1 MIVRTVK
8 TEKILLKKQN
18 IFKIL
23 DKYIKKLSEGSV
35 LAITSKIIS
44 ICEGRFIDINKANK
58 QDLIEKQSEFF
69 LPSSESKYDITLTI
83 KNNLLV
89 PTAGIDESN
98 AQDHFILWPKD
109 PQDTVNKIREYL
121 RGKFNL
127 KKFGVII
134 TDSKTSPL
142 RWGVTGIAIAHS
154 GFCALNNYIGK
165 PDIFGRQLKVTKS
178 NIMDGLAV
186 SSVLAMGEGEEQT
199 PMAII
204 NDLPFV
210 KFQSRNP
217 TKKPSAWT
225 TSMPSPAISPAIRPR
240 VRNWWCRCCAAMN

>member
-1 MIVRTVK
+1 MIIQTIK

-58 QDLIEKQSEFF
+58 QDLIEKQSEYF
-69 LPSSESKYDITLTI
+69 LPSTKSKYDITLTI

-210 KFQSRNP
+210 NFQDRNP
-217 TKKPSAWT
+217 TKKELEQLHISIEEDLYAPLLKGVAWKKGK
-225 TSMPSPAISPAIRPR
+225 
-240 VRNWWCRCCAAMN
+240 NQK

>member
-1 MIVRTVK
+1 MIIQTIK

-98 AQDHFILWPKD
+98 AQDHYILWPKD
-109 PQDTVNKIREYL
+109 PQTTANKIREYL
-121 RGKFNL
+121 RRKFNL
-127 KKFGVII
+127 KKFGIII

-217 TKKPSAWT
+217 TKKELEQLH
-225 TSMPSPAISPAIRPR
+225 ISIEEDLYAPLLKG
-240 VRNWWCRCCAAMN
+240 VEWKKGKNQK

>member
-8 TEKILLKKQN
+8 TEKILLKKQD

-23 DKYIKKLSEGSV
+23 DKYIKKLNDGSV

-58 QDLIEKQSEFF
+58 QDLIEKQSEYF
-69 LPSSESKYDITLTI
+69 LPSTKSKYDITLTI

-210 KFQSRNP
+210 NFQDRNP
-217 TKKPSAWT
+217 TKKELEQLHISIEEDLYAPLLKGVAWKKGK
-225 TSMPSPAISPAIRPR
+225 
-240 VRNWWCRCCAAMN
+240 NQK

>member
-1 MIVRTVK
+1 MIVRTIK
-8 TEKILLKKQN
+8 TKKILLKKQD

-58 QDLIEKQSEFF
+58 QDLIEKQSEYF
-69 LPSSESKYDITLTI
+69 LPSTKSKYDITLTI

-98 AQDHFILWPKD
+98 AQDHYILWPKD
-109 PQDTVNKIREYL
+109 PQTTANKIREYL
-121 RGKFNL
+121 RRKFNL

-217 TKKPSAWT
+217 TKKELEQLH
-225 TSMPSPAISPAIRPR
+225 ISIEEDLYAPLLKG
-240 VRNWWCRCCAAMN
+240 VEWKKGKNQK